1 MSGFTIF
8 LLVCGIIF
16 SIGGLFFLIAGII
29 TLEPLSTEL
38 NVLSGIGIVVT
49 AFAIFAFIWLGHEVK
64 QPHDLQKQYVIR
76 QAKINKAEQELRI
89 WLIKHPNFRIERKQN
104 EAEQFLKECE

>member
-29 TLEPLSTEL
+29 TSEPLSSEL

-49 AFAIFAFIWLGHEVK
+49 AFAIFAFIWLGYEVK
-64 QPHDLQKQYVIR
+64 QPHDLQKQYIIR
-76 QAKINKAEQELRI
+76 QTKINKAKQELQI
-89 WLIKHPNFRIERKQN
+89 WLIRHPNFKIE
-104 EAEQFLKECE
+104 EIKENDIRR